1 MISGPRER
9 MIETMHHQ
17 LQSRGYAAS
26 GLNELVANSGAPKG
40 SMYHYFPG
48 GKEEIAAAALRQAGV
63 AAGVATR
70 EVFRRHRSAAAA
82 TKATINWLSTQ
93 LVESDFRYGC
103 PIATTTLEM
112 ASESQTIQHACRDA
126 YNSWLE
132 ALRDGLTSHGI
143 DHRTAKRLGTVMLS
157 AIEGALILS
166 RAQRDVTPL
175 RQVAGA
181 VADLLA

>member
-112 ASESQTIQHACRDA
+112 ASESQTIQHACRD
-126 YNSWLE
+126 
-132 ALRDGLTSHGI
+132 GLTSHGI

>member
-1 MISGPRER
+1 

-17 LQSRGYAAS
+17 LQTRGYAAS

-40 SMYHYFPG
+40 SIYHYFPG
-48 GKEEIAAAALRQAGV
+48 GKEEIAAAALREAGV
-63 AAGVATR
+63 AAGAATL
-70 EVFRRHRSAAAA
+70 EAFRRHRSATAAI
-82 TKATINWLSTQ
+82 KAIINWLSTQ

-112 ASESQTIQHACRDA
+112 ASESDTIQHACRDA
-126 YNSWLE
+126 YNTWLD
-132 ALRDGLTSHGI
+132 AFHDGLASHGI
-143 DHRTAKRLGTVMLS
+143 NHRTAKRLGIVTLS

-175 RQVAGA
+175 RHAAAA
-181 VADLLA
+181 VADLLD